1 MIATVLI
8 EQFIEPGA
16 GLRKLGHAFQDSD
29 LMFDSIFQHGDK
41 NAVVQEP
48 PSPKPGS
55 PVVRMYGSDR
65 DL

>member
-16 GLRKLGHAFQDSD
+16 GLRRLGHAFQDSD
-29 LMFDSIFQHGDK
+29 LIFDSIFQHGD

-48 PSPKPGS
+48 QSPKPGS

-65 DL
+65 DM